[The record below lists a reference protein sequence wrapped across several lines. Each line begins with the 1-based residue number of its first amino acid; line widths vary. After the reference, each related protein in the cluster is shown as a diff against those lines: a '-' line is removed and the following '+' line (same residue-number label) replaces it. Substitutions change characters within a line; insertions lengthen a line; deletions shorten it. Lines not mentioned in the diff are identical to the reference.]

1 MKVHYILISSV
12 QFKRS
17 TFELT
22 SIISHLVD
30 RLIDAQLLFH
40 QHSAQRQNS
49 WAEHMVLTVAC
60 GSLGIDAL

>member
-1 MKVHYILISSV
+1 MKVHYILIPSV

-22 SIISHLVD
+22 FIISHLVD
-30 RLIDAQLLFH
+30 RLIYTQLLFH
-40 QHSAQRQNS
+40 QHSTQRQNS
-49 WAEHMVLTVAC
+49 WAEHIVLTIAC